1 MQGSNGETNMENR
14 LMDMGRGE
22 EKVRCM
28 ERVTGKLTV
37 PCVKWIANRNLLCG
51 LGNWSRGSVSAWRGG
66 MGTKVRR
73 NMCIPMADSC

>member
-1 MQGSNGETNMENR
+1 
-14 LMDMGRGE
+14 
-22 EKVRCM
+22 M